1 MDPRDEEWLLKAFA
15 DLRAQDRPELPAGLV
30 ARILNDAE
38 KVQNAHRARRKP
50 PVWHRW
56 WQACKTRGMGLAAI
70 PSAAAMAGFA
80 AIAVMPLTQ
89 VHESDLINVA
99 VLAVEL
105 EEVQTALGPDEL
117 FWIAGWPAGI
127 IGADGETAF

>member
-1 MDPRDEEWLLKAFA
+1 MNPRDEEWLLTAFA

-30 ARILNDAE
+30 ARILADAE
-38 KVQNAHRARRKP
+38 KVQNAHRARRSP

-56 WQACKTRGMGLAAI
+56 WQACKARGMGLAAI

-80 AIAVMPLTQ
+80 AIAALPLTQ
-89 VHESDLINVA
+89 VYGSDLIDVA

-105 EEVQTALGPDEL
+105 EEAQTALGPDEMI
-117 FWIAGWPAGI
+117 WIAGWPAGI
-127 IGADGETAF
+127 IEADGETAF